1 MAYLLFNDYIY
12 ADFSLSIP
20 SILHLISL
28 DSFHIRIWQE
38 GSLYA
43 KSYNVVN
50 IVRSAFC
57 PCSADFRDTYSQEEA
72 SEADSYRNT
81 KHLQGLYST
90 LLQCINIL
98 LLIHAPYRDY
108 EGPTAMPWSQWILIR
123 DLRIEI
129 SFSLVHLEGPFPLR
143 SGFIKGQMHETRILF
158 YFSASKAVKSTGT
171 PETSP
176 LHCRVSWFITRFI
189 EMVISYSGMTMLYI
203 SPVGYWLII

>member
-1 MAYLLFNDYIY
+1 MSSSDPNHHKGLVPETSHSTSENIQVLTLSPLSFLQTKGCICMKIRFQQTHYESWPICFLTTILY

-43 KSYNVVN
+43 KSYNAVKH
-50 IVRSAFC
+50 SAL
-57 PCSADFRDTYSQEEA
+57 R
-72 SEADSYRNT
+72 
-81 KHLQGLYST
+81 
-90 LLQCINIL
+90 L
-98 LLIHAPYRDY
+98 LLLLCRFSGSVLSHAPYRDY

-129 SFSLVHLEGPFPLR
+129 SFSLVHLEGSFPLR
-143 SGFIKGQMHETRILF
+143 SGFITGQKHETRILF
-158 YFSASKAVKSTGT
+158 YFSASKAVKSTAT

-176 LHCRVSWFITRFI
+176 LHCRLS
-189 EMVISYSGMTMLYI
+189 
-203 SPVGYWLII
+203 